1 MYASYIE
8 VQFKPGSTAE
18 AMEMARQM
26 KSELGQMGM
35 KQFIVADK
43 GDDSSTLLALYDTA
57 EDQEAAGPKAAEL
70 LGRLAARRR
79 IRPTTAIPETN
90 CRTRLRDRGPAG
102 VAAG

>member
-8 VQFKPGSTAE
+8 VQFKPGKTAE
-18 AMEMARQM
+18 VMEMARQM

-70 LGRLAARRR
+70 LGRLADLFAA
-79 IRPTTAIPETN
+79 PPERKQVEVPIN
-90 CRTRLRDRGPAG
+90 FSF
-102 VAAG
+102 

>member
-1 MYASYIE
+1 
-8 VQFKPGSTAE
+8 
-18 AMEMARQM
+18 MEMARQM

-70 LGRLAARRR
+70 LGRLADLFAA
-79 IRPTTAIPETN
+79 PPERKQVEVPIN
-90 CRTRLRDRGPAG
+90 FSF
-102 VAAG
+102 

>member
-1 MYASYIE
+1 MR
-8 VQFKPGSTAE
+8 FKPGKTAE

-70 LGRLAARRR
+70 LGRLADLFAA
-79 IRPTTAIPETN
+79 PPERKQVEVPIN
-90 CRTRLRDRGPAG
+90 FSF
-102 VAAG
+102 

>member
-8 VQFKPGSTAE
+8 VQFKPGKTAE

-26 KSELGQMGM
+26 KSELGQLGM
-35 KQFIVADK
+35 KQFIIADK

-70 LGRLAARRR
+70 LGRLAVFMAG
-79 IRPTTAIPETN
+79 PPERKQVEVPIN
-90 CRTRLRDRGPAG
+90 FIF
-102 VAAG
+102 

>member
-8 VQFKPGSTAE
+8 VQFKPGKTAE

-57 EDQEAAGPKAAEL
+57 EDQEAAGPK
-70 LGRLAARRR
+70 RQ
-79 IRPTTAIPETN
+79 N
-90 CRTRLRDRGPAG
+90 F
-102 VAAG
+102 